1 MANWENQQFD
11 DNLAKNNNEAKIII
25 EKNKETLTDNLAKKL
40 WISRETTNELI
51 KFDTENSIEKLK
63 QELSKI
69 KSIDKT
75 KFDENKELVEIRN
88 TIKQIQ
94 FLQNEITS
102 KSRLE
107 IASLNDSLKEQIE
120 LYKIS
125 STFPLSSKIFSPEF
139 INKAQNPKSFTDNLA
154 AFTVRT
160 TDSVYESWKITKD
173 LFVWVIKSPID
184 LYKIATWKAET
195 DSFKNV

>member
-40 WISRETTNELI
+40 WISRETTDKLI

-75 KFDENKELVEIRN
+75 KFDENKELIEIKN

-120 LYKIS
+120 SYKIS
-125 STFPLSSKIFSPEF
+125 SNFPLSSKIFSPDF
-139 INKAQNPKSFTDNLA
+139 IKKAQNWESISDNLA
-154 AFTVRT
+154 GFTIWT
-160 TDSVYESWKITKD
+160 TDSIYELWKITKD
-173 LFVWVIKSPID
+173 LLVWVIKSPVD
-184 LYKIATWKAET
+184 LYKIVTWKAET